1 MSDFRRL
8 NTDDFKRWMKRHE
21 CDDADASPDVVGM
34 RAEARFCGKKTARNI
49 VLESGKAGRVV
60 REFVQNGGIVKSV
73 DGEEYLVEVDSGSF
87 YINKRGVVI

>member
-1 MSDFRRL
+1 MSDFGRL
-8 NTDDFKRWMKRHE
+8 NTDDFKRWMKKHE
-21 CDDADASPDVVGM
+21 SDDANDGPDLIGM
-34 RAEARFCGKKTARNI
+34 KAEARFCGKKTARSI

-73 DGEEYLVEVDSGSF
+73 DGDEYLIEVDSGSF